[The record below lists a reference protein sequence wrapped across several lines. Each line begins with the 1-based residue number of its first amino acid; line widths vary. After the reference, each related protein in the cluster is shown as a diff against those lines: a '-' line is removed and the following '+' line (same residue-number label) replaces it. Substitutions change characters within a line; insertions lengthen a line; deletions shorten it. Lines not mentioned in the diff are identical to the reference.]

1 MRARKFSQEEA
12 DHLSRF
18 ALRRPLVF
26 SLLLALLLLGLMV
39 VSRIP
44 FPKAVVGDVGELSPD
59 QIQQPTEFEQAI
71 SSVQTAETLYLAL
84 AVVLAIVLISMFG
97 WWREIGFNRP
107 SSWRNLLL
115 LWFPIL
121 VIVLTLSGG
130 VRVSGPFFLGAI
142 LLAVSLESIGSEML
156 FRGVMW
162 RTLAPGGLFRAMIFT
177 SILSGGLTL
186 VRTLSS
192 GPWPEAVYLTLT
204 ATCGGFTYA
213 AIRWRTAS
221 LWPVIAIHLILA
233 LSIDVAVVR
242 MSVFPY
248 LLLATTVGF
257 IGYGIFLLRNQRVRE
272 DGGISVQEPAR
283 VR

>member
-1 MRARKFSQEEA
+1 MK
-12 DHLSRF
+12 RF
-18 ALRRPLVF
+18 ALRHPLIFSSLLAF
-26 SLLLALLLLGLMV
+26 SLLGLIF
-39 VSRIP
+39 VSKIP
-44 FPKAVVGDVGELSPD
+44 FPKAIVGDVGELSPE
-59 QIQQPTEFEQAI
+59 QIQQPSAFEQAI
-71 SSVQTAETLYLAL
+71 SSINNAETLYLSL
-84 AVVLAIVLISMFG
+84 VVVLSVALISAFG

-107 SSWRNLLL
+107 KSWRSLIL

-130 VRVSGPFFLGAI
+130 VRVSGPLFFGAI
-142 LLAVSLESIGSEML
+142 LIAVALESFGSEML
-156 FRGVMW
+156 FRGFMW
-162 RTLAPGGLFRAMIFT
+162 RILAPSGLFRAVIVT
-177 SILSGGLTL
+177 SLLSGGLTL
-186 VRTLSS
+186 ARTLSS

-221 LWPVIAIHLILA
+221 LWPVIAIHLVLA
-233 LSIDVAVVR
+233 LSIDMAVVR

-257 IGYGIFLLRNQRVRE
+257 IGYGLFLLRNQRVRD
-272 DGGISVQEPAR
+272 DGGMSMQEPVR